1 MSIDYK
7 KALETASKSMI
18 RVHDPDKLI
27 KMIVRM
33 IVQKVNVSHANIL
46 LHNKAKQCYILT
58 VSRGPRGLKV
68 PTGFTKMD
76 EANPLIRLF
85 TERDTNRQTKAE
97 LLFGDNGVS
106 YSKGKKF
113 LDIVTNPE
121 FNQLLRDALYQM
133 EIFETVLCIPS
144 YFVDEL
150 IGILLLGRKLNDA
163 EFDKDEIDFFTALA
177 SDVAMAINNAQT
189 FKQLQQAFV
198 DLKTELDR
206 NKKLFLSITDAM
218 AAAIDA
224 KDHYTHGHT
233 TRVKDVSHL
242 ICEKLAHKKTP
253 GVNPKFREHVDIASV
268 LHDIGKIGIP
278 EAILNKQGPLTPEEF
293 KIIKDHPSIGENI
306 LKSIEGLEDC
316 LLAVKYHHERYDGTG
331 YPEGLKGDQI
341 PLIAAIICVADAY
354 DAMVSDRPYR
364 KGLPK
369 EKAITEIVTLAG
381 KQFHPEISAIMHELY
396 QEGKV

>member
-1 MSIDYK
+1 
-7 KALETASKSMI
+7 MI

-33 IVQKVNVSHANIL
+33 IVQKVKVSHANIL
-46 LHNKAKQCYILT
+46 LRDREKNTYILT
-58 VSRGPRGLKV
+58 ISRGPRGLKV
-68 PTGFTKMD
+68 PQGCIRMD
-76 EANPLIRLF
+76 NANPLIRLF
-85 TERDTNRQTKAE
+85 TEKVDDQTKAE

-113 LDIVTNPE
+113 LDIISNQE
-121 FNQLLRDALYQM
+121 LNQLLRDALYQM
-133 EIFETVLCIPS
+133 EIFETVTCIPS
-144 YFVDEL
+144 YFVDDL
-150 IGILLLGRKLNDA
+150 IGILLLGKKHDNT
-163 EFDKDEIDFFTALA
+163 EFDKDEIDFFSALA

-189 FKQLQQAFV
+189 FKQLQKAFT
-198 DLKTELDR
+198 DLKNELDR

-242 ICEKLAHKKTP
+242 ICEKLAGKRVK
-253 GVNPKFREHVDIASV
+253 GIDEKFREHVDIASV

-306 LKSIEGLEDC
+306 LRSIDGLEDC
-316 LLAVKYHHERYDGTG
+316 LLAVKYHHERYDGSG

-381 KQFHPEISAIMHELY
+381 KQFHPEISLIMKELY
-396 QEGKV
+396 LEGKM